1 MAITTQGLPKG
12 FGPLDLDRLPRHVAL
27 IMDGN
32 GRWAKK
38 QGKMRTAGHAAGMRT
53 ICDITR
59 ANADIGMEA
68 LTLYAFSTENW
79 NRPRFEVEALMVI
92 WLQFMRS
99 ELEELHERQVCLR
112 FLGEE
117 GVPKK
122 LVREKEAA
130 EALTA
135 NNKGMKL
142 NICLNY
148 GSRGEMMGAVK
159 RVARRVQAGEIG
171 IDDIDEAEFEQGLLT
186 TGLPDPDLLIRTSGE
201 QRLSNFLLY
210 QVAYTEFMFI
220 EEHWPDFTNE
230 VYYRCLMQYMDRN
243 RRFGAIEKGE

>member
-1 MAITTQGLPKG
+1 MAITTEGLPPG
-12 FGPLDLDRLPRHVAL
+12 FGPIDLERLPRHVAL

-38 QGKMRTAGHAAGMRT
+38 QGKIRTAGHKAGMQT

-59 ANADIGMEA
+59 ASADIGLQA

-99 ELEELHERQVCLR
+99 EIEELHQRQVCLS

-122 LVREKEAA
+122 LVREKEYA
-130 EALTA
+130 ENLTRE
-135 NNKGMKL
+135 NKGMRL

-148 GSRGEMMGAVK
+148 GSRGEIINAVK
-159 RVARRVQAGEIG
+159 RVAKRVKNGEL
-171 IDDIDEAEFEQGLLT
+171 DVEDIDEAEFERGLLT
-186 TGLPDPDLLIRTSGE
+186 AGLPDPDLLIRTSGE

-210 QVAYTEFMFI
+210 QIAYTEFMFI
-220 EEHWPDFTNE
+220 EEHWPDFKND
-230 VYYRCLMQYMDRN
+230 VYYRCLMQYMERN
-243 RRFGAIEKGE
+243 RRFGAIEKG